1 MKKSANKPSNN
12 SSLATSAVARRAH
25 VGEYVAWNQEGATI
39 IAHGKVLREVIA
51 AAKATGEPHP
61 ICEFVGPPRKRA

>member
-1 MKKSANKPSNN
+1 MAR
-12 SSLATSAVARRAH
+12 LAY
-25 VGEYVAWNQEGATI
+25 VGEYIAWNPQGTSI

-51 AAKATGEPHP
+51 AARAIGEPHP